1 MASEGLVSHLCARTP
16 HAPPGGR
23 ADLWRLICIL
33 GRRPKILESLS
44 LLSLHPSN
52 RPNSN
57 TEAGIPPGGG
67 SLLLTTNASQ

>member
-1 MASEGLVSHLCARTP
+1 MASEGPVSHLSARTP
-16 HAPPGGR
+16 HAPLGGR

-52 RPNSN
+52 HPNSN
-57 TEAGIPPGGG
+57 TEAGIPGG
-67 SLLLTTNASQ
+67 SFFLTTNANQR